1 MSLRSPEIREF
12 LRLVDAPDLFAWVGT
27 TWTSSPRAR
36 ADALKKRRKWA
47 QAQQANPKH
56 GKAARWVIRHQ
67 AELQRLLVEE
77 PETYRLMLAEE
88 LRAQGE
94 HRLRELVDSLGS
106 EDLLSDDELRIVERY
121 AWRQGLEAEHTR
133 ELLEAWGRIAGP
145 TTDDGPRLD
154 DVIHE
159 VLANGK
165 LSSHELGRILEM
177 GRVSNLPEAAIALLV
192 LDRVKAEAS

>member
-1 MSLRSPEIREF
+1 MSLNSPEIREF
-12 LRLVDAPDLFAWVGT
+12 LRLVGAPDLFAWLGI
-27 TWTSSPRAR
+27 TWSASQHAR
-36 ADALKKRRKWA
+36 SEALKKRRKWA
-47 QAQQANPKH
+47 QGQQSNPKH
-56 GKAARWVIRHQ
+56 GSAARWVIRHQ
-67 AELQRLLVEE
+67 AELQRLLVDK

-94 HRLRELVDSLGS
+94 HRLKELVDSFGTDDVLS
-106 EDLLSDDELRIVERY
+106 EDELRIVERY

-133 ELLEAWGRIAGP
+133 ELLEAWGCMRSP
-145 TTDDGPRLD
+145 STDDGPRLD